1 MPGFS
6 LCLLGTFRAHLNDK
20 RAAHFETNKTR
31 ALLAYLAVEDRPH
44 TRLQLAGLL
53 WPDWPEAAARTYLR
67 QALLNLRQVLEPTPT
82 TLPYLIGN
90 RHTIQFNRESDF
102 WLDVATL
109 VDTLPVLPH
118 RMEID
123 GAPETAKRLEEA
135 VALYCGDFMEGFYLD
150 GCPAFEEWQLLTRE
164 QLRRKVVETT
174 CFLARW
180 HEQRSNSSSA
190 QRYARRS
197 LELEPLLEE
206 SHFQLMRLLAN
217 DGDSNAALT
226 HYVRYRAQLSAELGA
241 APSREMTEL
250 YERIKAGRHPR
261 AAIGR
266 GGSAVWAPAT
276 DSVTPVSLPPFL
288 TQPPPVPQLEPLCLA
303 RERELA
309 FLDACLD
316 RALSGQ
322 GNVVFV
328 AGEAGR
334 GKTVLLRAFAARSQ
348 SKHVRLV
355 AVGGACSS
363 HDGVGDA
370 LLPFHEILV
379 QITGDLE
386 AQWAAGAISPQH
398 AVRLWSVF
406 GDAVEALL
414 AYGPDLAGTLIPG
427 QGLAAR
433 VSFLPGGQRWRQQLE
448 TLMHARTSA
457 PGQRALFDQLTRV
470 LQALAGRHP
479 LLLWIDDLHWVDR
492 ASSAMLFHL
501 GQRLSGYP
509 LLIAGTYRPEEVAV
523 GRNGERHPLEKVLR
537 ELQARFGASCIDL
550 DRAESRPFVDAY
562 LDLEPNALDN
572 VFRKRLHRTSDGHPL
587 FTVELV
593 RTMRERKGLV
603 RDAAGW
609 WREGPALDWD
619 NLPSRLEA
627 VIGERIERLPPA
639 QRAVLEVAGVEGEEF
654 TAEVVADVLGHDVGE
669 LIRQLSKGLDR
680 QHYLVTAV
688 DVQNVGGRHLSHY
701 RFRHIL
707 FQRYIYNGLDAAE
720 RRQLHESVARS
731 LQARTQG
738 QPQQVAAVAGQLAK
752 HFERADLLE
761 QALPYACLAGDRALQ
776 MSANE
781 EAVAYFGWGLAMLGQ
796 LPNAGQ
802 HSSLEVDLQMGLATA
817 LAMADRHTA
826 SPVQEALVR
835 SNQLCRELNDLP
847 RLFRGLWGLWR
858 FCLVRGDAL
867 ASLAIAQECM
877 QIAQKMGETALV
889 MQTCEALGCTLY
901 RTGRMKQAQK
911 YLAKGWQ
918 LYDADRHRSY
928 AHLYG
933 QDPGVSCPANEAQ
946 VLWYLGYADQARA
959 KMEEAL
965 ARAEEHQHTATIAY
979 ALIFTAGLYQRMRDA
994 GATLRFAEQTI
1005 EYSRIHGFGQ
1015 WVAVGTLYRGWA
1027 LFSLGQVQQGLAQ
1040 MRQGFQATLQAEMIQ
1055 LRYAAILAEGLGLAG
1070 EPGEGLALVTEL
1082 LEKAHRLGE
1091 LEWAPEIYRV
1101 QGELLALQGGAG
1113 AEACFQRSISLARRQ
1128 GSRSLELRSALSLAR
1143 LCRQSEGAVEAS
1155 RQLAK
1160 IVGWFTEGFDVPDLV
1175 AARVLLDEPCAAWRD
1190 QEPVLAPVTGKKA
1203 GPLTTSDRKRG
1214 MI

>member
-6 LCLLGTFRAHLNDK
+6 LCLLGTFRADLNDN
-20 RAAHFETNKTR
+20 RVAHFETNKTR

-67 QALLNLRQVLEPTPT
+67 QALLNLRQVLDPVATVS
-82 TLPYLIGN
+82 PYLIST

-102 WLDVATL
+102 WLDVATMMA
-109 VDTLPVLPH
+109 TLSILPS
-118 RMEID
+118 RTQTD
-123 GAPETAKRLEEA
+123 GTLETAERLEQA
-135 VALYCGDFMEGFYLD
+135 VALYRGDFMEGFYLD
-150 GCPAFEEWQLLTRE
+150 GCPAFEEWQMMTRE
-164 QLRRKVVETT
+164 QVRRRVVEAT
-174 CFLARW
+174 CSLAGW
-180 HEQRSNSSSA
+180 HERHGNSSCA
-190 QRYARRS
+190 QRYVRRS

-206 SHFQLMRLLAN
+206 SHLQLMRLLAN
-217 DGDSNAALT
+217 DGDSNAALA

-241 APSREMTEL
+241 APSREMTGL
-250 YERIKAGRHPR
+250 YERIKAGQYPR
-261 AAIGR
+261 AVNPR
-266 GGSAVWAPAT
+266 SERPVWAPT
-276 DSVTPVSLPPFL
+276 PDSVASISLPPFL
-288 TQPPPVPQLEPLCLA
+288 ARPSTAAQAELLCLA
-303 RERELA
+303 REPELA
-309 FLDACLD
+309 FLDARLA
-316 RALSGQ
+316 RALAGQ
-322 GNVVFV
+322 GNAVFV

-334 GKTVLLRAFAARSQ
+334 GKTVLLRAFAARAQ
-348 SKHVRLV
+348 ARHAQLV

-363 HDGVGDA
+363 HEGVGDA
-370 LLPFHEILV
+370 LLPFREIV
-379 QITGDLE
+379 AQITGDLE

-414 AYGPDLAGTLIPG
+414 AYGPDLVGTLIPG
-427 QGLAAR
+427 QGLADR
-433 VSFLPGGQRWRQQLE
+433 VSLLPGGQRWRQQLE
-448 TLMHARTSA
+448 MLLRTRTSA

-509 LLIAGTYRPEEVAV
+509 LLIVGTYRPEEVAMSL
-523 GRNGERHPLEKVLR
+523 NGERHPLEKVLR
-537 ELQARFGASCIDL
+537 ELQARFDASYIDL

-562 LDLEPNALDN
+562 LDLEPNALDD

-603 RDAAGW
+603 QDAAGC
-609 WREGPALDWD
+609 WREGSTLDWD

-669 LIRQLSKGLDR
+669 LIRQLSKGLGR
-680 QHYLVTAV
+680 QHHLVAAV

-707 FQRYIYNGLDAAE
+707 FQRYLYNGLDAAE

-731 LQARTQG
+731 LEARTQG
-738 QPQQVAAVAGQLAK
+738 QPQQIAAVAGQLVK

-761 QALPYACLAGDRALQ
+761 QAIPYACLAGDRALQ

-781 EAVAYFGWGLAMLGQ
+781 EAVAYFRWGLAMLGR

-826 SPVQEALVR
+826 LPVQDALLR

-858 FCLVRGDAL
+858 FRLVRGDAL

-877 QIAQKMGETALV
+877 QIAQKMGETALM

-901 RTGRMKQAQK
+901 RTGRMKQAQR

-933 QDPGVSCPANEAQ
+933 QDPGVSIPANEAQ

-959 KMEEAL
+959 KMKEAL
-965 ARAEEHQHTATIAY
+965 ERAEHHQHTASIAY
-979 ALIFTAGLYQRMRDA
+979 ALIFTTGLYQRMHDA
-994 GATLRFAEQTI
+994 EMTLRFAEKTI
-1005 EYSRIHGFGQ
+1005 EYSRMYGFGQ
-1015 WVAVGTLYRGWA
+1015 WVAVGMLYRGWA
-1027 LFSLGQVQQGLAQ
+1027 LFSLGQKQQGLAQ
-1040 MRQGFQATLQAEMIQ
+1040 IRQGFQATLQAEVIQ
-1055 LRYAAILAEGLGLAG
+1055 LRYAAIQAEGLGLAG
-1070 EPGEGLALVTEL
+1070 ELVEGLALVTEL

-1101 QGELLALQGGAG
+1101 KGEMLALQGAAG
-1113 AEACFQRSISLARRQ
+1113 AEACFQRSISMARRQ
-1128 GSRSLELRSALSLAR
+1128 GSRSLELRAALSRAR
-1143 LCRQSEGAVEAS
+1143 LSQRSDVKVEA
-1155 RQLAK
+1155 RRRLAE
-1160 IVGWFTEGFDVPDLV
+1160 IVGWFTEGFDAPDLV
-1175 AARVLLDEPCAAWRD
+1175 AARAFLDVPGAA
-1190 QEPVLAPVTGKKA
+1190 
-1203 GPLTTSDRKRG
+1203 
-1214 MI
+1214 

>member
-6 LCLLGTFRAHLNDK
+6 LYLLGTFRAQLNEN
-20 RAAHFETNKTR
+20 RVAHFETNKTR
-31 ALLAYLAVEDRPH
+31 ALLAYLAVEDRLH

-53 WPDWPEAAARTYLR
+53 WPDWPETAARTYLR
-67 QALLNLRQVLEPTPT
+67 QALLNLRQVLEPAPT
-82 TLPYLIGN
+82 ASPYLISN
-90 RHTIQFNRESDF
+90 RHSIQFNRESDF

-109 VDTLPVLPH
+109 VDTLSILPQ
-118 RMEID
+118 RTQID
-123 GAPETAKRLEEA
+123 AAPETTRRLEEA
-135 VALYCGDFMEGFYLD
+135 VALYRGDFMEGFYLD

-164 QLRRKVVETT
+164 QLRRKVVEAT
-174 CFLARW
+174 CFLSRW
-180 HEQRSNSSSA
+180 HERRSNSSSA

-197 LELEPLLEE
+197 LELDPLLEE
-206 SHFQLMRLLAN
+206 SHLQLVRLLAN
-217 DGDSNAALT
+217 SGDSNGALT
-226 HYVRYRAQLSAELGA
+226 QYLRYRAQLSAELGA
-241 APSREMTEL
+241 TPSREMTEL
-250 YERIKAGRHPR
+250 YERIKAGRYPR
-261 AAIGR
+261 DATGR
-266 GGSAVWAPAT
+266 GEGTVFGPTAGSGMPVTLPA
-276 DSVTPVSLPPFL
+276 FL
-288 TQPPPVPQLEPLCLA
+288 TEPSAVPQLEPLCLA
-303 RERELA
+303 REGELA
-309 FLDACLD
+309 FLDARLD

-334 GKTVLLRAFAARSQ
+334 GKTVLLRAFAARAQ
-348 SKHVRLV
+348 TKHARLV

-370 LLPFHEILV
+370 LFPFHEILA

-386 AQWAAGAISPQH
+386 AQWIAGAIGPDRV
-398 AVRLWSVF
+398 ARLWSVF

-414 AYGPDLAGTLIPG
+414 ACGPDLAGTLIPG

-433 VSFLPGGQRWRQQLE
+433 VSLLPGGQRWRQQLE
-448 TLMHARTSA
+448 TLAHARTSA

-470 LQALAGRHP
+470 LQALACRNP

-509 LLIAGTYRPEEVAV
+509 LLIVGTYRPEEVAV
-523 GRNGERHPLEKVLR
+523 SRNGERHPLEKVLR
-537 ELQARFGASCIDL
+537 ELQARFDASHIDL

-562 LDLEPNALDN
+562 LDLEPNALGE
-572 VFRKRLHRTSDGHPL
+572 VFRKRLHRLSDGHPL

-603 RDAAGW
+603 QDAAGC
-609 WREGPALDWD
+609 WREGPALNWD
-619 NLPSRLEA
+619 GLPSRLEA
-627 VIGERIERLPPA
+627 VIGERMDRLPPA

-669 LIRQLSKGLDR
+669 LIRQLSKGLGR
-680 QHYLVTAV
+680 QHQLVTAV

-707 FQRYIYNGLDAAE
+707 FQRYLYQGLDAAE
-720 RRQLHESVARS
+720 RRHLHESVARS
-731 LQARTQG
+731 LQARTQD
-738 QPQQVAAVAGQLAK
+738 QPQQVAVVAGQLAK

-761 QALPYACLAGDRALQ
+761 QAMPYACLAGDRALQ

-781 EAVAYFGWGLAMLGQ
+781 EAVAYYRWGLAMLGQ
-796 LPNAGQ
+796 LPAAGQ
-802 HSSLEVDLQMGLATA
+802 HRSLEVDLQMGLATA

-826 SPVQEALVR
+826 LPVQDALLR

-858 FCLVRGDAL
+858 LHLVRGDAL
-867 ASLAIAQECM
+867 ASLALAQECL
-877 QIAQKMGETALV
+877 QIAQKMGETSLV

-901 RTGRMKQAQK
+901 RTGRMRRAQK
-911 YLAKGWQ
+911 YLARGGQ

-959 KMEEAL
+959 RMNEAL

-979 ALIFTAGLYQRMRDA
+979 ALIFTTGLYQRMRDA
-994 GATLRFAEQTI
+994 ETTLGFAERTI
-1005 EYSRIHGFGQ
+1005 AYSQMHGFGQ

-1027 LFSLGQVQQGLAQ
+1027 LFSLGQIQQGLADL
-1040 MRQGFQATLQAEMIQ
+1040 RQGFEATLQAEMIQ
-1055 LRYAAILAEGLGLAG
+1055 LRYATILAEGLGLGG
-1070 EPGEGLALVTEL
+1070 ELVEGLAMVTEL

-1101 QGELLALQGGAG
+1101 KGELLARQGSGD
-1113 AEACFQRSISLARRQ
+1113 AEACFQRSLSLARRQ
-1128 GSRSLELRSALSLAR
+1128 GSRSLELRAALSRAR
-1143 LCRQSEGAVEAS
+1143 LSQRSDVKVEA
-1155 RQLAK
+1155 RRRLAE
-1160 IVGWFTEGFDVPDLV
+1160 IVGWFTEGFDAPDLV
-1175 AARVLLDEPCAAWRD
+1175 AARAFLDVPGAA
-1190 QEPVLAPVTGKKA
+1190 
-1203 GPLTTSDRKRG
+1203 
-1214 MI
+1214 